1 METLKKS
8 NFRHIAALREIA
20 IKKFRKFAVQIRT
33 ISLSAFRAPCTVSEN
48 LSFLK
53 ASK

>member
-1 METLKKS
+1 METSKKS
-8 NFRHIAALREIA
+8 NFRHIAALRGT
-20 IKKFRKFAVQIRT
+20 RKLAVQIRT